1 MNVKKYLK
9 KQAGQDLQSLETE
22 RDRAFLGQLENIA
35 EENARARAKK
45 RNLQGLWAIPSVAVA
60 GGLAAV
66 LLVELLPVADDG
78 LDDIKYIESNFVS
91 VDSDMNEFNGASDNL
106 VINITADKTV
116 NSVVKTYDQVSGDE
130 LYYTLRIEEVT
141 ETVFVCLDMLVV
153 VNEHYD
159 YENFQIDETFVTET
173 VEDFSVNY
181 SQVVSVDP
189 DFGLN
194 LVKCTGK
201 IEKPNFEIYILNY
214 EEYALDDGSFLNY
227 IDDLLEFKT

>member
-9 KQAGQDLQSLETE
+9 KQAEQDLQSLETE
-22 RDRAFLGQLENIA
+22 GDRAFLGQLENIA

-45 RNLQGLWAIPSVAVA
+45 RNLQGLWAISSVAVA

-66 LLVELLPVADDG
+66 LLVEFLPVANNG
-78 LDDIKYIESNFVS
+78 LDGIKYVESNFVS
-91 VDSDMNEFNGASDNL
+91 VDSDINEFNDALDKLTVNL
-106 VINITADKTV
+106 MGDKTTTV
-116 NSVVKTYDQVSGDE
+116 LKTYDQLSGDD
-130 LYYTLRIEEVT
+130 LYYTLKIEETT

>member
-9 KQAGQDLQSLETE
+9 KQAEQDLQSLETE
-22 RDRAFLGQLENIA
+22 GDREFLGQLENIA

-66 LLVELLPVADDG
+66 LLVEFLPVANNG
-78 LDDIKYIESNFVS
+78 LDGIKYIESNFVS
-91 VDSDMNEFNGASDNL
+91 VDSDINEFNDALDKLTVNL
-106 VINITADKTV
+106 MGDKTTTV
-116 NSVVKTYDQVSGDE
+116 LKTYDQLSGDD
-130 LYYTLRIEEVT
+130 LYYTLKIEETT

>member
-9 KQAGQDLQSLETE
+9 KQAEQDLQSLETE
-22 RDRAFLGQLENIA
+22 GDRAFLGQLENIA

-66 LLVELLPVADDG
+66 LLVEFLPVANNG
-78 LDDIKYIESNFVS
+78 LDDIKYVESNFVS
-91 VDSDMNEFNGASDNL
+91 VDSDINEFNGASNNL
-106 VINITADKTV
+106 KINLTDERKA
-116 NSVVKTYDQVSGDE
+116 VVLRTYDQVSGDD

-141 ETVFVCLDMLVV
+141 ESVFVNLDLRVV

>member
-1 MNVKKYLK
+1 M
-9 KQAGQDLQSLETE
+9 ETE
-22 RDRAFLGQLENIA
+22 GDRAFLGQLENIA

-66 LLVELLPVADDG
+66 LLVEFLPVANNG
-78 LDDIKYIESNFVS
+78 LDDIKYVESNFVS
-91 VDSDMNEFNGASDNL
+91 VDSDINEFNGASNNL
-106 VINITADKTV
+106 KINLTDERKA
-116 NSVVKTYDQVSGDE
+116 VVLRTYDQVSGDD

-141 ETVFVCLDMLVV
+141 ESVFVNLDLRVV

>member
-22 RDRAFLGQLENIA
+22 GDREFLGQLENIA

-91 VDSDMNEFNGASDNL
+91 VDSDMKEFNDASDNL

-141 ETVFVCLDMLVV
+141 ETVFVCLDMLIV

-159 YENFQIDETFVTET
+159 YEEFEINDLFKTET
-173 VEDFSVNY
+173 CTDFSLTYRQKVTAD
-181 SQVVSVDP
+181 SGT
-189 DFGLN
+189 GLN
-194 LVKCTGK
+194 MVQCTGK

>member
-1 MNVKKYLK
+1 M
-9 KQAGQDLQSLETE
+9 ETE
-22 RDRAFLGQLENIA
+22 GDREFLGQLENIA

-91 VDSDMNEFNGASDNL
+91 VDSDINEFNDALDKLTVNL
-106 VINITADKTV
+106 MGDKTTTV
-116 NSVVKTYDQVSGDE
+116 LKTYDQLSGDD
-130 LYYTLRIEEVT
+130 LYYTLKIEETT

-214 EEYALDDGSFLNY
+214 EEYALDDGSFLNF

>member
-9 KQAGQDLQSLETE
+9 KQAEQDLQSLETE
-22 RDRAFLGQLENIA
+22 GDREFLGQLENIA

-91 VDSDMNEFNGASDNL
+91 VDSDINEFNDALDKLTVNL
-106 VINITADKTV
+106 MGDKTTTV
-116 NSVVKTYDQVSGDE
+116 LKTYDQLSGDD
-130 LYYTLRIEEVT
+130 LYYTLKIEETT

>member
-1 MNVKKYLK
+1 M
-9 KQAGQDLQSLETE
+9 ETE

-66 LLVELLPVADDG
+66 LLVEFLPVANNG
-78 LDDIKYIESNFVS
+78 LDGIKYVESNFVS
-91 VDSDMNEFNGASDNL
+91 VDSDINEFNGASNNL
-106 VINITADKTV
+106 KINLTDERKA
-116 NSVVKTYDQVSGDE
+116 VVLRTYDQVSGDD

-141 ETVFVCLDMLVV
+141 ESVFVNLDLRVV

>member
-9 KQAGQDLQSLETE
+9 KQAEQDLQSLETE

-66 LLVELLPVADDG
+66 LLVEFLPVANNG
-78 LDDIKYIESNFVS
+78 LDGIKYVESNFVS
-91 VDSDMNEFNGASDNL
+91 VDSDINEFNGASNNL
-106 VINITADKTV
+106 KINLTDERKA
-116 NSVVKTYDQVSGDE
+116 VVLRTYDQVSGDD

-141 ETVFVCLDMLVV
+141 ESVFVNLDLRVV